1 MRWCTTIDKYE
12 VCSDLTHQA
21 IVHDHIVHLA
31 KNLDVAH
38 LVYGI
43 DYIGGLRLLYSTA
56 RWSISYFRSGSKIII
71 IIFLGSIFIIIMV
84 VINWLIDIAN
94 WSRFDSKS
102 SEVKSNHGRSRL
114 YHHDF
119 VNDIIFTLVWWQH
132 SFDLWTQLWSWFM
145 GLTIII
151 IILFLLLFLFDDNT
165 ALIF

>member
-84 VINWLIDIAN
+84 VINWLIDIAH

-119 VNDIIFTLVWWQH
+119 VNVIIFTLVWWQH
-132 SFDLWTQLWSWFM
+132 SFDLWTQLWSQLM